1 MGLPNPLEQPAEQ
14 GAGLSSYTAPRP
26 IQSSSET
33 IVSHNKQDFR
43 FVVCSQFY
51 YIFSS
56 KSQLTVNGYKHCK
69 KVKFCFKAQSTP
81 LTK

>member
-1 MGLPNPLEQPAEQ
+1 MGLANPLEQPAEQ

-51 YIFSS
+51 CHVFIEVSAD
-56 KSQLTVNGYKHCK
+56 CEWI
-69 KVKFCFKAQSTP
+69 
-81 LTK
+81 